1 MIESAGFQVIA
12 STSVDV
18 AMQGDPDPI
27 LALLPE
33 EQPAALMAMSS
44 AERGWRAR
52 AFILLRGA
60 GYPSPMAWWLTMGDD
75 EGFETD
81 ARQAISAVGDEG
93 IAAIAAS
100 LPDEAEPATFWS
112 LSDEALRDRWG

>member
-1 MIESAGFQVIA
+1 M
-12 STSVDV
+12 SVHT
-18 AMQGDPDPI
+18 DPDPI

-33 EQPAALMAMSS
+33 ERPAALATMPPD
-44 AERGWRAR
+44 ERGWRAR

-60 GYPSPMAWWLTMGDD
+60 GYPSPMAWWLAMGDD
-75 EGFETD
+75 EGFATE
-81 ARQAISAVGDEG
+81 ARLAITAVGDEG

-112 LSDEALRDRWG
+112 LSDEVPPTG